1 MATAHTSTEPAEVSP
16 AKNPTLAV
24 IFLGVLAGIQLID
37 PAVANIAIV
46 EAGKS
51 LNMTGTVLALAASI
65 STLALAATVLPMGM
79 LADRLGRRR
88 ILIAALLLAVIG
100 DVIVAISPIT
110 AGYFAGRALAGI
122 GVGAILAASF
132 AYVRFVAKPGRVAP
146 ALGLWNL
153 VLVAFFIVGSLIG
166 GQLATLDWR
175 VAMLLVPVIC
185 GICVLLT
192 PIFLPP
198 MPKVP
203 GGRPDYLG
211 MIVIALAMV
220 SFLYGISQATDGLR
234 NPVFLVPTL
243 AGIALFVAYY
253 LIERRV
259 SNPIFPPA
267 LFASGIFA
275 AAIVSGIAWNFA
287 QAVVQLQT
295 SNFWQYVQDFTPG
308 AVALGQTA
316 MLIPFGI
323 AGVLAGRLMKPGR
336 RSMVL
341 MGCGFAGLAGG
352 QILLAL
358 VFSGTPYWVMG
369 IMLFIFGFGLAFV
382 SVPQSALFVAEA
394 PKSSFG
400 PVTSFRTTV
409 GQLGYAMGFAV
420 SAALVNA
427 FGQNNLVRRLE
438 ESGVP
443 PSQIGS
449 ALDDVRLFMRSGQDS
464 SGEVAKEAIAD
475 LGPAYAA
482 GFNWAL
488 AISGVAVA
496 LMGVITILLLIIGQR
511 KSPTSPTDHAETT
524 SGNPS

>member
-1 MATAHTSTEPAEVSP
+1 MSTTPETKAPQAGSP

-24 IFLGVLAGIQLID
+24 VFLGVLASIQLID

-79 LADRLGRRR
+79 LADRLGRRK
-88 ILIAALLLAVIG
+88 ILIVALGFAVIG
-100 DVIVAISPIT
+100 DVIVAISPVT

-122 GVGAILAASF
+122 GVGATLAAAF
-132 AYVRFVAKPGRVAP
+132 AYVRFVAKPGKVAP

-153 VLVAFFIVGSLIG
+153 VLVGFFIAGSLIG
-166 GQLATLDWR
+166 GELASIDWR
-175 VAMLLVPVIC
+175 IAMLLVPVLS
-185 GICVLLT
+185 GICILLT

-203 GGRPDYLG
+203 GGRPDYTG

-220 SFLYGISQATDGLR
+220 AFLYGVSQASAGLR
-234 NPVFLVPTL
+234 TPTFLIPTL
-243 AGIALFVAYY
+243 GGLVLFAAYY
-253 LIERRV
+253 LVERKV
-259 SNPIFPPA
+259 ANPIFPPA

-295 SNFWQYVQDFTPG
+295 SNFWQYVQDFSPG
-308 AVALGQTA
+308 EVALGQTA

-323 AGVLAGRLMKPGR
+323 AGILAGRLMKPGR
-336 RSMVL
+336 RSITL
-341 MGCGFAGLAGG
+341 MAAGFCGLAGG
-352 QILLAL
+352 LILLAF
-358 VFSGTPYWVMG
+358 VVAGTPYWVMG

-382 SVPQSALFVAEA
+382 SVPQSALFVAVA
-394 PKSSFG
+394 PKESFG

-420 SAALVNA
+420 SAALVNG

-438 ESGVP
+438 EAGVP
-443 PSQIGS
+443 ASQIGS

-464 SGEVAKEAIAD
+464 SGEVAKEAISD

-482 GFNWAL
+482 GFNWAVG
-488 AISGVAVA
+488 ISGIAVA
-496 LMGVITILLLIIGQR
+496 LLGVITVLLLIIGLR
-511 KSPTSPTDHAETT
+511 SSKKPTEAHEAPAVSD
-524 SGNPS
+524 